1 MASLSHTIKSDFRAL
16 PRHFRGEVPKLIVLL
31 NGVSLFLFWVYIAIQ
46 GVVGEVGFV
55 ALILSI
61 SLAYLL
67 VMYLV
72 LVQRSKKTLYVFF
85 LSCTQFVIYLFVD
98 QGSIKRSVSTACGYL
113 GFSYS

>member
-1 MASLSHTIKSDFRAL
+1 MVSLIETIQSDIRAL

-72 LVQRSKKTLYVFF
+72 LVQRLKKTLYVFF
-85 LSCTQFVIYLFVD
+85 
-98 QGSIKRSVSTACGYL
+98 
-113 GFSYS
+113 